1 MAMIYSVVVL
11 VGLSLLS
18 RRDADGSHNAGPVML
33 PLQKQ
38 DPEDPLLHPRR
49 AVAEIKL
56 ANDIDTSKVV
66 DDHVLPSDKLLDDR
80 GCQLVRLR

>member
-1 MAMIYSVVVL
+1 
-11 VGLSLLS
+11 
-18 RRDADGSHNAGPVML
+18 ML

>member
-1 MAMIYSVVVL
+1 
-11 VGLSLLS
+11 
-18 RRDADGSHNAGPVML
+18 ML

-80 GCQLVRLR
+80 GCQVTLSDLTWAHELPIIQSHQI